1 MCRDLDVI
9 SLGGSFSNSRM
20 SNQNPVVIFNVFF
33 LGYALLVHFLSN
45 SFLEQT
51 VALGVREADSKTQQ
65 NATSSLLELTC
76 DAGKINDLFSHIY
89 IYISGSIWYP
99 TSHQWL
105 LMITCMYMHIM
116 YSRRTDS
123 SGLIILNVKD
133 KCFLS
138 LVWKHKSI

>member
-89 IYISGSIWYP
+89 IYI
-99 TSHQWL
+99 
-105 LMITCMYMHIM
+105 
-116 YSRRTDS
+116 R
-123 SGLIILNVKD
+123 
-133 KCFLS
+133 
-138 LVWKHKSI
+138 